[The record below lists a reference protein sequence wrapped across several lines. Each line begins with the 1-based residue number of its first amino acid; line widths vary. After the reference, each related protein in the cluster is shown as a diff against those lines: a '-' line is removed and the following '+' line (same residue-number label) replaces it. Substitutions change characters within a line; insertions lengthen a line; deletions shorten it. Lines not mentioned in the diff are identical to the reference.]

1 MYIAEIMIKIIA
13 IAIVL
18 TTAGFVKAF
27 TSSRL
32 GDVSRETKDRITL
45 NPAKHIEPFGFLM
58 FIITGLGWYKPIDT
72 QSLYYK
78 NRKKGVLITS
88 LYPSLVCFIIGI
100 VLFFIMKHF
109 WILDNVY
116 VFIFVR
122 NLATFYMGFSLFN
135 IIPIYPMDGSKIL
148 NQYVSPSTRLM
159 LTNNEK
165 IIQMILMLLM
175 ITNYLSIFIY
185 NIVGVIVGFL

>member
-135 IIPIYPMDGSKIL
+135 LIPIYPMDGSKIL

>member
-1 MYIAEIMIKIIA
+1 MYIIEIMIKIVA

-27 TSSRL
+27 TSSKL

-78 NRKKGVLITS
+78 NRKRGVVITS
-88 LYPSLVCFIIGI
+88 LYPSLVCFIIGV
-100 VLFFIMKHF
+100 VLFFVMKHF
-109 WILDNVY
+109 WVLDNIY
-116 VFIFVR
+116 FLIFVR
-122 NLATFYMGFSLFN
+122 DLANFFVGFALFN
-135 IIPIYPMDGSKIL
+135 LIPIYPMDGSKIL

-165 IIQMILMLLM
+165 IIQMILVLLM
-175 ITNYLSIFIY
+175 ITDYLSMFIY
-185 NIVGVIVGFL
+185 SIVGIIVNIL